1 MDVQPAPTLG
11 AIASSSTA
19 PAAAVVGSIET
30 NEVASAPASQPVQS
44 TTSARDITQSS
55 TDAHAGIA
63 PAVAKLFAQTIGT
76 PIQLSVSYRVEGA
89 DVVTV
94 FTDPNTHKEVA
105 QFPPELLI
113 GLAKFFD
120 QQSGVTLDRSV

>member
-11 AIASSSTA
+11 AIAASSTA
-19 PAAAVVGSIET
+19 AAPVVVGTAEPTENASAAVSQNAQPAAAAEAQ
-30 NEVASAPASQPVQS
+30 ASA
-44 TTSARDITQSS
+44 
-55 TDAHAGIA
+55 AHTGIA
-63 PAVAKLFAQTIGT
+63 PAVAKLFAQTIGA
-76 PIQLSVSYRVEGA
+76 PVQLSVSYRVEGA

-120 QQSGVTLDRSV
+120 QQSGVTLDKSV

>member
-11 AIASSSTA
+11 AIAASNTA
-19 PAAAVVGSIET
+19 AAAVVGTAEPTVS
-30 NEVASAPASQPVQS
+30 ASAPVSQNAQPAAAEAQAS
-44 TTSARDITQSS
+44 A
-55 TDAHAGIA
+55 AHTGIA
-63 PAVAKLFAQTIGT
+63 PAVAKLFAQTIGA
-76 PIQLSVSYRVEGA
+76 PVQLSVSYRVEGA

-120 QQSGVTLDRSV
+120 QQSGVTLDKSV